1 MVTWYHSDRV
11 RLVKAEARVCR
22 TTRSFP
28 LFVPVNKNP
37 ALHEKLR
44 SCSPDHDS
52 DSSSFKKGEQTVTE
66 CHAEGS
72 HIHTYHFFESMLII
86 MQLIVT

>member
-1 MVTWYHSDRV
+1 LLHGTIPIGSGWSK
-11 RLVKAEARVCR
+11 LKPAR

>member
-1 MVTWYHSDRV
+1 MVFGTWYIILIGSGWSKLKPEFAGQQDRS
-11 RLVKAEARVCR
+11 RCLCPSTKIQRCTKSSEAALR
-22 TTRSFP
+22 TMIAIQVH
-28 LFVPVNKNP
+28 L
-37 ALHEKLR
+37 
-44 SCSPDHDS
+44 
-52 DSSSFKKGEQTVTE
+52 KKVSKQ